1 MGLLSKKDNDLNAGK
16 ALEKMMD
23 KFDIDLE
30 DVIEEVDK
38 DSSERNKRRQEKIEK
53 KRLEF

>member
-23 KFDIDLE
+23 KFDIDLD

-38 DSSERNKRRQEKIEK
+38 SHDERNRRRHEKIEQK
-53 KRLEF
+53 KLEF